1 MFEKLQQLKKLNDL
15 RSQAMQM
22 QKALAQEFVTQEK
35 GNVRV
40 VLSCDQK
47 VHKVE
52 IDGEN
57 QDKIVDVLNDALKES
72 QKVAAKKMSENMGG
86 LGGLLGGLG
95 G

>member
-57 QDKIVDVLNDALKES
+57 QGKIVEVLNDALKES

-95 G
+95 R